1 MKKLLAFF
9 LCLVTVFGLMAGC
22 GNNVQDPTDPTA
34 TEPPYTATNI
44 ADLLKLQIADGET
57 TEERYYIVAKVD
69 SVDNPTYGAMTV
81 SDATGTI
88 YVYNSKNA
96 DGTVGYA
103 DMTDKPYAGDS
114 VVIYGNIKNYKGTL
128 EVGEGYIVEFTHAK
142 VEVNDS
148 DYTAM
153 TIAQAREAATGT
165 KVKVSGVVAQIT
177 YANGKIPSGVILVD
191 NTASIYVYD
200 NELAGRVQK
209 GNKITVAASKTYW
222 VLADETNNANKFGYK
237 GCNQLESAVL
247 VENDNKTTNAFDKS
261 WIQESTVKAIMD
273 TPVSTDITTLIFK
286 VTAQVKKAPGTG
298 FTNYYFNDLDGVT
311 GSYAYTQCN
320 GSDFAWLD
328 AFDGKICTVYL
339 MALNAKSTASG
350 CNWRFLPIL
359 VVDENFQF
367 DMKDAAKHAVEYNG
381 LTQFLH
387 SYSGNPKL
395 ELVTSVDSTLL
406 GFTGATLSY
415 TSDNTSVV
423 SFETTDG
430 KTIMNCLAAGTA
442 KVTVTGTHNGNSYSK
457 DLTITVSANATV
469 DFIPVNTAISKPS
482 GEKVTVK
489 GIVGPS
495 LVNQTGFYL
504 IDNTGIIAVLTDK
517 DTLAT
522 LKPGYEV
529 ILTGDRFHKQKDGS
543 AEFGQTCIQNA
554 KVVSNNYGEHAYD
567 DSTFITGKNLA
578 EIAAADTA
586 ADFTTNVY
594 VTKATVKVTEG
605 QYSSTISIADGDT
618 NLLLYCSGAKQYA
631 FLQQFAGQEVTIELA
646 LCNWNCKGYKGC
658 VLAVRLADGTKVL
671 NTLNFQN

>member
-9 LCLVTVFGLMAGC
+9 LCLITVFCLLVGC
-22 GNNVQDPTDPTA
+22 NSKPVDPTDPPA

-44 ADLLKLQIADGET
+44 ADLLKLPIADGET

-114 VVIYGNIKNYKGTL
+114 VVIYGNIKNYKGTI
-128 EVGEGYIVEFTHAK
+128 EVGEGFIVEFTHAK
-142 VEVNDS
+142 VDIDDS
-148 DYTAM
+148 NYTAM
-153 TIAQAREAATGT
+153 SIAQAREAATGT
-165 KVKVSGVVAQIT
+165 KVKVDGIVAQIT
-177 YANGKIPSGVILVD
+177 YANGYIPSGVILVD
-191 NTASIYVYD
+191 ETASIYVYD

-209 GNKITVAASKTYW
+209 GNKITVLASKTYW
-222 VLADETNNANKFGYK
+222 ILADETNNANKFGYK

-247 VENDNKTTNAFDKS
+247 VDNDNKTDNSFDKS

-286 VTAQVKKAPGTG
+286 VTAQVKKSPGAG

-320 GSDFAWLD
+320 GGDFAWLD

-350 CNWRFLPIL
+350 CNWRFLPIH
-359 VVDENFQF
+359 VVDENFTF

-381 LTQFLH
+381 VTQFLP

-395 ELVTSVDSTLL
+395 ELVTSVDSALL

-415 TSDNTSVV
+415 ASDNTSVV
-423 SFETTDG
+423 AFEGKDG
-430 KTIMNCLAAGTA
+430 KIIMNCLASGTA
-442 KVTVTGTHNGNSYSK
+442 RITVTGTHNGNTYSK
-457 DLTITVSANATV
+457 DITITVTANTTV
-469 DFIPVNTAISKPS
+469 DFINVGTAITTAV
-482 GEKVTVK
+482 GETVTVK

-504 IDNTGIIAVLTDK
+504 IDNTGVIAVLTDK

-529 ILTGDRFHKQKDGS
+529 ILTGNRFQKQKDGS
-543 AEFGQTCIQNA
+543 KEFGQSCIQNA
-554 KVVSNNYGEHAYD
+554 QVVANNYGENTYD
-567 DSTFITGKNLA
+567 DSTFITGKSLA
-578 EIAAADTA
+578 EIAAADNA
-586 ADFTTNVY
+586 VDFTTNIY

-658 VLAVRLADGTKVL
+658 VLAVRLADGTKVI